1 MHEDFWQERW
11 ARNEIGFHLR
21 EVNPYLQ
28 RHWPDLGLAA
38 GAQVLVP
45 LCGKSLDMAWLA
57 GQGYRVLGVEL
68 AESAVIA
75 FFAEQELTPEV
86 DQYGAFR
93 RYRAGAVELLC
104 GDFFALQAADV
115 AACAGLYD
123 RAALI
128 ALPQEMRSS
137 YLSVLHGDATA
148 VTMLSNVDLDRVVT
162 TDEDDAD
169 VAVGFYSKPYRKQNQ
184 WEQHNYN
191 DLYLVNVKTGERKL
205 IAKKIRSGNISPKGK
220 FAAEVER

>member
-1 MHEDFWQERW
+1 MHEDFWQARW

-28 RHWPDLGLAA
+28 RHWPELGLAP

-57 GQGYRVLGVEL
+57 EQGYRVLGVEL

-75 FFAEQELTPEV
+75 FFAEQELTPQI
-86 DQYGAFR
+86 DQLGAFC
-93 RYRAGAVELLC
+93 RYRAGAIELLC
-104 GDFFALQAADV
+104 GDFFALQASDV

-128 ALPQEMRSS
+128 AMPEGLRERYAAHLTSILPSACSGLLVTLDYPQAEMS
-137 YLSVLHGDATA
+137 GPPFA
-148 VTMLSNVDLDRVVT
+148 VGEALLASLLTPQQWACELL
-162 TDEDDAD
+162 EQAD
-169 VAVGFYSKPYRKQNQ
+169 VLGQNWRFLQRGLTRLDERAYR
-184 WEQHNYN
+184 
-191 DLYLVNVKTGERKL
+191 LRKH
-205 IAKKIRSGNISPKGK
+205 
-220 FAAEVER
+220 

>member
-57 GQGYRVLGVEL
+57 GLGYRVLGVEL

-115 AACAGLYD
+115 ADCSGLYD

-128 ALPQEMRSS
+128 ALPEGMRERYAAHLAAILPSGCAGLLVTLDYPQAEMS
-137 YLSVLHGDATA
+137 GPPFA
-148 VTMLSNVDLDRVVT
+148 V
-162 TDEDDAD
+162 DEALVAQLLTEQQWACELLEQAD
-169 VAVGFYSKPYRKQNQ
+169 VLGQNWRFLQRGLTRLDERAYR
-184 WEQHNYN
+184 
-191 DLYLVNVKTGERKL
+191 LRK
-205 IAKKIRSGNISPKGK
+205 R
-220 FAAEVER
+220 

>member
-28 RHWPDLGLAA
+28 RHWPALELAP

-57 GQGYRVLGVEL
+57 GQGCRVLGVEL

-86 DQYGAFR
+86 DQCGAFR

-104 GDFFALQAADV
+104 GDFFALQAGDV
-115 AACAGLYD
+115 VDCSGLYD

-128 ALPQEMRSS
+128 ALPEGMRERYAAHLAAILPSACAGLLVTLDYPQAEMS
-137 YLSVLHGDATA
+137 GPPFA
-148 VTMLSNVDLDRVVT
+148 VGEALVAQLLTEQQWACELL
-162 TDEDDAD
+162 EQAD
-169 VAVGFYSKPYRKQNQ
+169 VLGQNWRFLQRGLTRLDERAYR
-184 WEQHNYN
+184 
-191 DLYLVNVKTGERKL
+191 LRK
-205 IAKKIRSGNISPKGK
+205 R
-220 FAAEVER
+220 

>member
-68 AESAVIA
+68 AESAVSA

-115 AACAGLYD
+115 VDCAGLYD

-128 ALPQEMRSS
+128 ALPEGMRERYAAHLAAILPSGCAGLLVTLDYPQAEMC
-137 YLSVLHGDATA
+137 GPPFA
-148 VTMLSNVDLDRVVT
+148 VGEALVAQLLTEQQWACELL
-162 TDEDDAD
+162 EQAD
-169 VAVGFYSKPYRKQNQ
+169 VLGQNWRFLQRGLTRLDERAYR
-184 WEQHNYN
+184 
-191 DLYLVNVKTGERKL
+191 LRK
-205 IAKKIRSGNISPKGK
+205 R
-220 FAAEVER
+220 

>member
-21 EVNPYLQ
+21 EVNPYLR
-28 RHWPDLGLAA
+28 RHWSDLGLVA

-115 AACAGLYD
+115 EDCSGLYD

-128 ALPQEMRSS
+128 ALPEGMRERYAAHLAAILPSGCAGLLVTLDYPQAEMS
-137 YLSVLHGDATA
+137 GPPFA
-148 VTMLSNVDLDRVVT
+148 V
-162 TDEDDAD
+162 DEALVAQLLTEQQWTCELLEQAD
-169 VAVGFYSKPYRKQNQ
+169 VLGQNWRFLQRGLTRLDERAYR
-184 WEQHNYN
+184 
-191 DLYLVNVKTGERKL
+191 LRK
-205 IAKKIRSGNISPKGK
+205 R
-220 FAAEVER
+220 

>member
-28 RHWPDLGLAA
+28 RYWPELGLAA

-57 GQGYRVLGVEL
+57 GQGCRVLGVEL

-75 FFAEQELTPEV
+75 FFAEQELTPQI
-86 DQYGAFR
+86 DQFGAFR
-93 RYRAGAVELLC
+93 RYRAGVVELLC

-115 AACAGLYD
+115 AGCAGLYD

-128 ALPQEMRSS
+128 ALPEGMRERYAAHLTAIVPSACVGLLVTLDYPQAEMDGPPFAVPEALVADL
-137 YLSVLHGDATA
+137 LSAQQWQSEL
-148 VTMLSNVDLDRVVT
+148 L
-162 TDEDDAD
+162 EQAD
-169 VAVGFYSKPYRKQNQ
+169 VLGQNWRFLQRGISRLDERVYRLQ
-184 WEQHNYN
+184 
-191 DLYLVNVKTGERKL
+191 R
-205 IAKKIRSGNISPKGK
+205 R
-220 FAAEVER
+220 

>member
-28 RHWPDLGLAA
+28 RHWPDLELAS

-75 FFAEQELTPEV
+75 FFAEQELTPEI

-93 RYRAGAVELLC
+93 RR
-104 GDFFALQAADV
+104 LQAQRTRAETARATGAPIWRLGPHAPTAHSCQQAPSTAPRPPDV
-115 AACAGLYD
+115 GTVVKMLWAGR
-123 RAALI
+123 RA
-128 ALPQEMRSS
+128 S
-137 YLSVLHGDATA
+137 
-148 VTMLSNVDLDRVVT
+148 
-162 TDEDDAD
+162 
-169 VAVGFYSKPYRKQNQ
+169 
-184 WEQHNYN
+184 
-191 DLYLVNVKTGERKL
+191 
-205 IAKKIRSGNISPKGK
+205 
-220 FAAEVER
+220 

>member
-115 AACAGLYD
+115 ADCSGLYD

-128 ALPQEMRSS
+128 ALPEGMRERYAAHLAAILPSGCAGLLVTLDYPQAEMS
-137 YLSVLHGDATA
+137 GPPFA
-148 VTMLSNVDLDRVVT
+148 V
-162 TDEDDAD
+162 DESLVAQLLTEQLWVCELLEQAD
-169 VAVGFYSKPYRKQNQ
+169 VLGLNWRFLQRGLTRLDERAYR
-184 WEQHNYN
+184 
-191 DLYLVNVKTGERKL
+191 LRK
-205 IAKKIRSGNISPKGK
+205 R
-220 FAAEVER
+220 

>member
-11 ARNEIGFHLR
+11 ARNEIGFHLH

-68 AESAVIA
+68 AESAVVA

-115 AACAGLYD
+115 ADCSGLYD

-128 ALPQEMRSS
+128 ALPEGMRERYAAHLAAILPSGCSGLLVTLDYPQAEMSGPPFAVDEA
-137 YLSVLHGDATA
+137 LVAQLLTEQQWACELLEQTDVLGQNWRFLQRGLTR
-148 VTMLSNVDLDRVVT
+148 LDER
-162 TDEDDAD
+162 A
-169 VAVGFYSKPYRKQNQ
+169 YR
-184 WEQHNYN
+184 
-191 DLYLVNVKTGERKL
+191 LRK
-205 IAKKIRSGNISPKGK
+205 R
-220 FAAEVER
+220 

>member
-28 RHWPDLGLAA
+28 RHWPDLELAP

-104 GDFFALQAADV
+104 GDFFALQAGDV
-115 AACAGLYD
+115 VGCSGLYD

-128 ALPQEMRSS
+128 ALPEGMRERYAAHLAAILPSGCAGLLVTLDYQQAEMS
-137 YLSVLHGDATA
+137 GPPFA
-148 VTMLSNVDLDRVVT
+148 V
-162 TDEDDAD
+162 DEALVAQLLTEQQWTCELLEQAD
-169 VAVGFYSKPYRKQNQ
+169 VLGQNWRFLQRGLTRLDERAYR
-184 WEQHNYN
+184 
-191 DLYLVNVKTGERKL
+191 LRK
-205 IAKKIRSGNISPKGK
+205 R
-220 FAAEVER
+220 

>member
-28 RHWPDLGLAA
+28 RHWPDLGLAP

-115 AACAGLYD
+115 ADCSGLYD

-128 ALPQEMRSS
+128 ALPEGMRERYAAHLAAILPSGCAGLLVTLDYPQAEMS
-137 YLSVLHGDATA
+137 GPPFA
-148 VTMLSNVDLDRVVT
+148 V
-162 TDEDDAD
+162 DEALVAQLLTEQQWVCELLEQAD
-169 VAVGFYSKPYRKQNQ
+169 VLGQNWRFLQRGLTRLDERAYR
-184 WEQHNYN
+184 
-191 DLYLVNVKTGERKL
+191 LRK
-205 IAKKIRSGNISPKGK
+205 R
-220 FAAEVER
+220 